1 MEVDPSVTMSYWSVN
16 PGFLQDGSSCVEF
29 LARASEILRRRG
41 AGSGEGGIKTGFL
54 VLNYHVEGKRGRFKS
69 DLRPRK

>member
-16 PGFLQDGSSCVEF
+16 PSFLQDGSSCVEF

-41 AGSGEGGIKTGFL
+41 AGSGGEGDQNQFISLKL
-54 VLNYHVEGKRGRFKS
+54 PRRREEGEV
-69 DLRPRK
+69 

>member
-16 PGFLQDGSSCVEF
+16 PSFLQDGSSCVEF

-41 AGSGEGGIKTGFL
+41 AGSGEGDQNRFFS
-54 VLNYHVEGKRGRFKS
+54 VE
-69 DLRPRK
+69 LPRRREEGEV